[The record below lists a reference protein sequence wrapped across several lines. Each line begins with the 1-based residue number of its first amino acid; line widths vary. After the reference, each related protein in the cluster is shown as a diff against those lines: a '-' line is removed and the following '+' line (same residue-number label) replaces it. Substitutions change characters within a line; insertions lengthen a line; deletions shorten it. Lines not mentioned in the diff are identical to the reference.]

1 MVRISVI
8 GVILLMVCV
17 TLPALAQ
24 APPANTI
31 TCSSGTACKKG
42 SIPIFASNGG
52 AAKVDDSIIKQS
64 GSTISVAGSETVTTN
79 ISAGGNVTGG
89 VISATTSFDISGT
102 PFAFGSSTNANAFLG
117 FAGNSTMTGAG
128 NTAAGLDALAG
139 NTSGTDNVAIGGAAL
154 ESNQSGVDNVA
165 VGPAALGDNT
175 SGVDNVAVGIF
186 ALLNNN
192 GGENTGVGTNA
203 LRANTTGNGLTCIGF
218 NCTASGHKL
227 HNATAIGA
235 RATVKVSDAL
245 VLGSVAGVNGAT
257 ATARV
262 GIGTASPT
270 NLLTLGRGF
279 GPSIADG
286 WATYSS
292 RRWKTNIQP
301 LHNAL
306 GTIERL
312 QGVSYDMKESG
323 KHEIGVIA
331 EEVGAVV
338 PEVVSYEEN
347 GKDARGVDYSRLT
360 ALLIE
365 ATKQQQREIRQQ
377 QTLLRTQAAAIRDL
391 KSELRV
397 TRTALQKVQ
406 EQMSE
411 AQPALVAA
419 K

>member
-1 MVRISVI
+1 
-8 GVILLMVCV
+8 MVCV

-24 APPANTI
+24 TPPANTI

-42 SIPIFASNGG
+42 SVPVFTSNGG

-89 VISATTSFDISGT
+89 VISATTSFDVSGT
-102 PFAFGSSTNANAFLG
+102 PFAFGSSANANAFLG
-117 FAGNSTMTGAG
+117 FAGNSTMTGVN
-128 NTAAGLDALAG
+128 NTATGEGALEA
-139 NTSGTDNVAIGGAAL
+139 NTSGIDNTATGQGALNA
-154 ESNQSGVDNVA
+154 NTTGVDNVA
-165 VGPAALGDNT
+165 DGAAALADNT
-175 SGVDNVAVGIF
+175 DGVNNVAVGIF
-186 ALLNNN
+186 ALLDNTS
-192 GGENTGVGTNA
+192 GSENTGVGTNA
-203 LRANTTGNGLTCIGF
+203 LRSNTTGNNLTCIGN
-218 NCTASGHKL
+218 NCTAAGRNI

-235 RATVKVSDAL
+235 HAIVKVSNAL

-257 ATARV
+257 ATVRV

-270 NLLTLGRGF
+270 NLLTLGQGF

-286 WATYSS
+286 WTTYSS

-312 QGVSYDMKESG
+312 QGVSYDMKDSG

-406 EQMSE
+406 QQMSE